1 MVELK
6 NLSLS
11 YSGNEN
17 VLKNISLTV
26 NRGKCI
32 LFTGRSGSGKSSI
45 INSINGL
52 AARYDGAT
60 IDGDIKLADKDIK
73 NLELYEI
80 SMLVSSVFQNPKT
93 HFFNVNTTLELLS
106 FLENIGLKR
115 EEMDKRLSDML
126 NVFPIEHL
134 LNRDIFMLSGGEKQI
149 LSIAASYISGTD
161 IVVLDE
167 PSSNLDEENIEIV
180 SEMLA
185 KLKSKGIAILV
196 CEHRIYY
203 LMDIVD
209 RVFLIRD
216 GKIANEYE
224 RESFLKLS
232 TKELNDLDLRDK
244 SKTKLT
250 VPEVT
255 KEGSFEIRSLEFKFD
270 STNKS
275 LSIKN
280 LVLDKG
286 NIYGIIGA
294 NGLGKST
301 FIRCLIGVERK
312 SKEEIY
318 LCGKKLSKK
327 ERLKMSSLV
336 MQDVNHQLFT
346 DSVINE
352 VCLGIKDAEK
362 DKAEELLKELS
373 LYEFKDRHPMSL
385 SGGQKQRVAIAS
397 VIYKN
402 SKLIFFDEP
411 TSGMDYANMLR
422 ISELIKKCKR
432 EDKLIFIV
440 SHDAEFLNATADYIV
455 DIKKFQNCGF

>member
-1 MVELK
+1 MVELN

-11 YSGNEN
+11 YNGNKN
-17 VLKNISLTV
+17 VLKNISFAV
-26 NRGKCI
+26 NRGECI

-52 AARYDGAT
+52 AARYDGAA
-60 IDGDIKLADKDIK
+60 IDGEIKLADKDIK

-161 IVVLDE
+161 VVVLDE

-185 KLKSKGIAILV
+185 KLKSKGITILV

-224 RESFLKLS
+224 KNDFLKLS
-232 TKELNDLDLRDK
+232 TKELNCLDLRDK

-312 SKEEIY
+312 SKDEIY
-318 LCGKKLSKK
+318 LDGKKLSKK

-411 TSGMDYANMLR
+411 TSGMDYANMMR
-422 ISELIKKCKR
+422 ISALIKECKS

-440 SHDAEFLNATADYIV
+440 SHDLEFLNATADYIV
-455 DIKKFQNCGF
+455 DIKKFQKSGF

>member
-17 VLKNISLTV
+17 VLKIISLTV
-26 NRGKCI
+26 NRGECI

-52 AARYDGAT
+52 AARYDGAA
-60 IDGDIKLADKDIK
+60 IDGDIKLAGKDIK

-185 KLKSKGIAILV
+185 KLKSKGITILV

-255 KEGSFEIRSLEFKFD
+255 KEGSFEVRSLEFKFD

-286 NIYGIIGA
+286 NIYM
-294 NGLGKST
+294 SY
-301 FIRCLIGVERK
+301 RRK
-312 SKEEIY
+312 QAWKI
-318 LCGKKLSKK
+318 
-327 ERLKMSSLV
+327 
-336 MQDVNHQLFT
+336 H
-346 DSVINE
+346 
-352 VCLGIKDAEK
+352 
-362 DKAEELLKELS
+362 
-373 LYEFKDRHPMSL
+373 
-385 SGGQKQRVAIAS
+385 
-397 VIYKN
+397 IYK
-402 SKLIFFDEP
+402 
-411 TSGMDYANMLR
+411 MLDR
-422 ISELIKKCKR
+422 S
-432 EDKLIFIV
+432 
-440 SHDAEFLNATADYIV
+440 
-455 DIKKFQNCGF
+455 

>member
-11 YSGNEN
+11 YNGNEN

-26 NRGKCI
+26 NRGECI

-52 AARYDGAT
+52 AARYDGAA
-60 IDGDIKLADKDIK
+60 IDGEIKLADKDIK

-185 KLKSKGIAILV
+185 KLKSKGITILV

-209 RVFLIRD
+209 RVILIRD
-216 GKIANEYE
+216 RKIANEYE

-250 VPEVT
+250 VPEAA
-255 KEGSFEIRSLEFKFD
+255 KGGSFELRSLEFKFD

-280 LVLDKG
+280 LVLDEG

-312 SKEEIY
+312 SKDEIY
-318 LCGKKLSKK
+318 LDGKKLSKK

-352 VCLGIKDAEK
+352 VCLGIKDAGK
-362 DKAEELLKELS
+362 DKAEELLKELN

-440 SHDAEFLNATADYIV
+440 SHDLEFLNATADYIV
-455 DIKKFQNCGF
+455 DIKKFQTDGF